1 VNAEPLAIED
11 RDGAR
16 WITLQRPP
24 LNVLDLP
31 TIRELNQAI
40 RPRSRRRDL
49 KVLVLR
55 SGIPGTFSA
64 GVDVRDHGK
73 DRASEMLEAFHA
85 LFRLIDTMPQATVA
99 SVDGRCLGGGC
110 ELAAFCDILLATP
123 GSVFAQPEID
133 LGCFPPV
140 ASVHLPRIAG
150 RAGLEM
156 VLTGR
161 PLTAPE
167 AARAGLV
174 TRVVDDLAGETE
186 ACVARLTGKS
196 GAVLALARKALRQG
210 GRGSFDKAL
219 QRTERIY
226 RKELLATADVEE
238 GVTAFLEKRPPRWT
252 GR

>member
-1 VNAEPLAIED
+1 MNAEPLAIED

-24 LNVLDLP
+24 LNVFDLP
-31 TIRELNQAI
+31 TIRALHQAI
-40 RPRSRRRDL
+40 RPRSRRQDL

-73 DRASEMLEAFHA
+73 DRVSDMLEAFHS
-85 LFRLIDTMPQATVA
+85 LFRLIDGMPQATVA

-140 ASVHLPRIAG
+140 ASALLPRIAG
-150 RAGLEM
+150 RAGIEM

-186 ACVARLTGKS
+186 ACVARLAGKS
-196 GAVLALARKALRQG
+196 GAVLALARKAVRQG
-210 GRGSFDKAL
+210 GRGSFGKAL
-219 QRTERIY
+219 ERMERIY

-238 GVTAFLEKRPPRWT
+238 GVAAFLEKRPPRWAD
-252 GR
+252 R

>member
-1 VNAEPLAIED
+1 VSAEPLAIED

-31 TIRELNQAI
+31 TIRALHLAI

-49 KVLVLR
+49 KVIVLR

-73 DRASEMLEAFHA
+73 DRVSDMLEAFHA
-85 LFRLIDTMPQATVA
+85 LFRLIDGMPQATVA

-133 LGCFPPV
+133 IGCFPPV
-140 ASVHLPRIAG
+140 ASVLLPRIAG

-186 ACVARLTGKS
+186 ACVARLTDKS
-196 GAVLALARKALRQG
+196 GAVLALARKAVRQG

-219 QRTERIY
+219 ERMERIY
-226 RKELLATADVEE
+226 RKELLETHDVEE
-238 GVTAFLEKRPPRWT
+238 GVAAFLEKRPPRWT